1 MTKKKNS
8 IFKAELYE
16 KQKPIYEFLK
26 SNTISILTAAPGCGK
41 DFICMYTALEDL
53 INKEVDNVII
63 TKPIVEVG
71 RSIGYLPG
79 DLHEKLDPYRKSF
92 DAIIEDILGKSDAER
107 IKNLKKKIIFEPIN
121 FVRGN
126 TFKNSIVI
134 LSEAQNCTL
143 HEIISFMTRLH
154 ESSKMFI
161 NGDLMQSDIGNKSG
175 LEDILKIITN
185 VKGIEHKTLG
195 DEFQTRHPMI
205 VQLNK
210 EYIKYRKDGSTR

>member
-1 MTKKKNS
+1 MTKNKNS
-8 IFKAELYE
+8 IFKIDLYE
-16 KQKPIYEFLK
+16 KQKPISKFLK
-26 SNTISILTAAPGCGK
+26 DNVISFLTAAPGCGK
-41 DFICMYTALEDL
+41 DFICMYTALEYL
-53 INKEVDNVII
+53 VNKEVENIII

-79 DLHEKLDPYRKSF
+79 DLSEKLDPYRKSF
-92 DAIIEDILGKSDAER
+92 DAIIGDILGNSDAER

-175 LEDILKIITN
+175 LEDILKIVTN
-185 VKGIEHKTLG
+185 VKGIAHKTLG

-210 EYIKYRKDGSTR
+210 EYIKYRKNDK